1 MEETKKKK
9 KLWFRIL
16 IGVLITLAVLL
27 AVLAGVFF
35 YLRAKG
41 EKKLSQSVAE
51 ETISAVEEAAVE
63 NDGKTVVY
71 KGEKYCYNEDVVSI
85 LCLGIDRELSQTGTD
100 QIGENGQADA
110 VFLAVLNKKTGELSF
125 LNISRES
132 MVDINR
138 YNAEGR
144 FLGTERMQLCLSY
157 AYGDGKEKSCENTA
171 EAVSRLLYG
180 MPIHAYAAIDYSGI
194 PVLNDAVGGI
204 TVDVLEDLTGRDEA
218 LKQGATVTLQGKQ
231 AETYVR
237 YRDTALLDSNN
248 SRMARQKQYLTAF
261 LKQELSGGNLG
272 NILSL
277 YQKAGD
283 YMVTDIDLSQMA
295 YLASLMLENGIHEGT
310 MVSIPGTVV
319 KGEQYAEFV
328 PDEEALYER
337 VLELFYTK
345 ETK

>member
-16 IGVLITLAVLL
+16 IGILITLAVFL

-41 EKKLSQSVAE
+41 EKKLSQTIAG
-51 ETISAVEEAAVE
+51 ETVGAVEEASVE

-71 KGEKYCYNEDVVSI
+71 KGERYCYNEDVISI

-110 VFLAVLNKKTGELSF
+110 VFLAVLNKKTGALSF
-125 LNISRES
+125 LNISRET

-138 YNAEGR
+138 YNVEGR

-157 AYGDGKEKSCENTA
+157 AYGDGREKSCENTA

-180 MPIHAYAAIDYSGI
+180 MPVHAYAAIDYSGI

-204 TVDVLEDLTGRDEA
+204 TVEVLEDLTEKDQE
-218 LKQGATVTLQGKQ
+218 LEQGAVVMLHGEQ

-237 YRDTALLDSNN
+237 YRDTTVLDSNN
-248 SRMARQKQYLTAF
+248 FRMARQKQYLTTF
-261 LKQELSGGNLG
+261 LKQVLSGAGIG
-272 NILSL
+272 DILSL
-277 YQKAGD
+277 YQKAED

-295 YLASLMLENGIHEGT
+295 YLASLVLQNGIHDGT

-345 ETK
+345 ITE